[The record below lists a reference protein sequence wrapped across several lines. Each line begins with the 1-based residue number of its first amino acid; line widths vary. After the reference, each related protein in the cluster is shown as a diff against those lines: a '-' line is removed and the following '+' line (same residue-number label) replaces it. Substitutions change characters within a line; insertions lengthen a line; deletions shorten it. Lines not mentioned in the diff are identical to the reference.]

1 MTASAE
7 NKRSGIFN
15 YTFLVLAIAVVVAG
29 VWGYYYFV
37 EQSNL
42 YAVLTVLAAI
52 AVALGLTALTSPG
65 KLALD
70 YVRASRTEIKKV
82 VWPTR
87 QESLQ
92 TLLMV
97 AVLTGILSLFLLLCD
112 LVAGKGFEW
121 LMP

>member
-1 MTASAE
+1 MTANAE
-7 NKRSGIFN
+7 TKRSGFFN
-15 YTFLVLAIAVVVAG
+15 YALLLLAIAVVVAG
-29 VWGYYYFV
+29 VWGYYYFK

-42 YAVLTVLAAI
+42 YAVLTVLGAI
-52 AVALGLTALTSPG
+52 AVALGLTALTAPG
-65 KLALD
+65 KTALN
-70 YVRASRTEIKKV
+70 YVKASRTEIKKV

-87 QESLQ
+87 QESFQ